1 MLKSTLISVGLAL
14 TLSTAAMAADYKID
28 VEGAHASINFEA
40 SHLGYSVLTG
50 RFDTFDGNYSFDKDK
65 PEEGTVSVEID
76 MNSVNSN
83 HTKRDEHL
91 RSADFFDVTNHP
103 KATFTSTGIE
113 VTGDDTAVVT
123 GDLTL
128 RGITKPV
135 KLDTKFIGEGDDP
148 WGGYRSGFTGT
159 TTIQLGDF
167 GMGGVIGDAPIK
179 LIVQVEGIR
188 Q

>member
-1 MLKSTLISVGLAL
+1 MLKVTLISAGLAL
-14 TLSTAAMAADYKID
+14 SLSTAATAANYIID

-40 SHLGYSVLTG
+40 SHLGYSILTG
-50 RFDTFDGNYSFDKDK
+50 RFDTFDGNYTFDSAK
-65 PEEGTVSVEID
+65 PEEGSVSVEID

-83 HTKRDEHL
+83 HAKRDDHL
-91 RSADFFDVTNHP
+91 RSADFFDVANHP
-103 KATFTSTGIE
+103 KATFASTGIE
-113 VTGDDTAVVT
+113 VTGEDTAVLT

-135 KLDTKFIGEGDDP
+135 ELDTRFIGEGKDP